1 VPYAVVFLEGIV
13 TFVSPCLL
21 PMLPVYVSYFIG
33 GEPEDGQRHT
43 LRNALGFVLG
53 FTAVFVTMGAFA
65 AGLGRFLVRYR
76 TAADIASGA
85 VVVLLGLQTLGALH
99 IGFLNRGART
109 GAAPRRAGFL
119 PSLLFGLAFSVGWTP
134 CVGAFLGSALLLASR
149 EGTALRGVLM
159 LLLYSLG
166 LGIPFVVG
174 AVLLERLKGMFG
186 WLRRHNNR
194 INRVAGVFLVLT
206 GVLMAFGWLGRL
218 LSLLTG

>member
-1 VPYAVVFLEGIV
+1 VQYAVVFLEGII

-33 GEPEDGQRHT
+33 GDPEDGQRRT

-53 FTAVFVTMGAFA
+53 FMA
-65 AGLGRFLVRYR
+65 RYR

-85 VVVLLGLQTLGALH
+85 VMVLLGLHTLGVLR
-99 IGFLNRGART
+99 IGFLNRTALA

-119 PSLLFGLAFSVGWTP
+119 SSLLFGLAFSVGWTP
-134 CVGAFLGSALLLASR
+134 CAGAFLGSALLLASR

-174 AVLLERLKGMFG
+174 AVLLDRLKGAFG
-186 WLRRHNNR
+186 WLKRHAKS
-194 INRVAGVFLVLT
+194 INLAAGVFLVLA
-206 GVLMAFGWLGRL
+206 GVLMAFGRLGRL
-218 LSLLTG
+218 VSLLTG